1 MSARPANNWW
11 TLVAVCGATFM
22 LLVDVTIVQVA
33 LPTIHREL
41 HAGFTSLQWVLD
53 AYALSLASLLLTAGT
68 LADRFGRKRV
78 FLSGV
83 GIFTLA
89 SLLCGIAGSGLELDL
104 ARAFQG
110 IGGAAMFTTALA
122 LIAQDYAGPARGTA
136 IAFWGATIGGAVA
149 IGPVLGGALTDGLG
163 WRWIFFVNL
172 PIGAAVL
179 AICAVRVANIVDP
192 QTRHLDLAGLVT
204 FSGSLLLLV
213 LALLRGSDKGW
224 SSLLILGL
232 FAAAAVLLAAFVAV
246 ELRQE
251 RPMFDLSLF
260 RNRAF
265 CGVSIATFAIGAGMF
280 AAFPYLTLY
289 LQNLLGY
296 SPLQGGVRLLPATVF
311 VFLVPI
317 GARRFASRVPAGLLL
332 GTGMALVAAGLAVMG
347 RISDHSRWTVLL
359 PGLILVGIGIG
370 LANPAIA
377 QIALAVVAPNRS
389 GMASG
394 ISNTFRIGGVATGV
408 AALGAVLQHSVR
420 NNAVIASGPR
430 AAGTGAAFAA
440 AHHAFVAGTH
450 DLVLVGAALAAVGAL
465 AAFALIATSE
475 LRE

>member
-1 MSARPANNWW
+1 
-11 TLVAVCGATFM
+11 VC
-22 LLVDVTIVQVA
+22 
-33 LPTIHREL
+33 
-41 HAGFTSLQWVLD
+41 
-53 AYALSLASLLLTAGT
+53 
-68 LADRFGRKRV
+68 
-78 FLSGV
+78 
-83 GIFTLA
+83 
-89 SLLCGIAGSGLELDL
+89 
-104 ARAFQG
+104 
-110 IGGAAMFTTALA
+110 
-122 LIAQDYAGPARGTA
+122 
-136 IAFWGATIGGAVA
+136 
-149 IGPVLGGALTDGLG
+149 
-163 WRWIFFVNL
+163 
-172 PIGAAVL
+172 
-179 AICAVRVANIVDP
+179 VANIVDP
-192 QTRHLDLAGLVT
+192 QTQHLDLGGLVT

-224 SSLLILGL
+224 SSSLILGL

-246 ELRQE
+246 ELRQQ
-251 RPMFDLSLF
+251 RAMFDLSLF

-265 CGVSIATFAIGAGMF
+265 CGVSIGAGMF

-317 GARRFASRVPAGLLL
+317 AARRFASGLAAGLLL
-332 GTGMALVAAGLAVMG
+332 GSGMALVAGGLAVMG

-377 QIALAVVAPNRS
+377 HIALAVVAPNRS

-430 AAGTGAAFAA
+430 AAGTGAAFDA
-440 AHHAFVAGTH
+440 AHHAFVSGTH
-450 DLVLVGAALAAVGAL
+450 DLVLVGAATAAVGAL
-465 AAFALIATSE
+465 AAFALI
-475 LRE
+475 RGV